1 MESNFERALDH
12 LLEVESGFVMNPKD
26 PGGMTNL
33 GVTRMVWEMYKKS
46 KVDEAEMRRLTRADV
61 TPLYRTHYWD
71 ACKCDALPGGVDYA
85 VFDFAVNSG
94 NRRAA
99 RTLQEVVGVNNV
111 DGVIGPA
118 TIAACERQPARE
130 VIEDLMRARLDFLKS
145 LPTWAD
151 FGRGWTNR
159 VNKVL
164 PWALAMA

>member
-1 MESNFERALDH
+1 
-12 LLEVESGFVMNPKD
+12 
-26 PGGMTNL
+26 MTNL

-61 TPLYRTHYWD
+61 TPLYRAHYWD
-71 ACKCDALPGGVDYA
+71 VCRCDALPGGVDYA

>member
-12 LLEVESGFVMNPKD
+12 LLEVEGGFVMNPKD

-33 GVTRMVWEMYKKS
+33 GVTRMVWEMYTKR

-71 ACKCDALPGGVDYA
+71 ACRCDALPGGVDYA

-99 RTLQEVVGVNNV
+99 RTLQEVVGVNA
-111 DGVIGPA
+111 DGLIGPA
-118 TIAACERQPARE
+118 TLGACERQSARE
-130 VIEDLMRARLDFLKS
+130 IITDLMNARLNFLKG
-145 LPTWAD
+145 LNTWAD
-151 FGRGWTNR
+151 FGRGWTSR
-159 VNKVL
+159 VNKVHA
-164 PWALAMA
+164 WALDMV